1 MKLFIS
7 IITVAILAPL
17 LLLVAIIYPHKA
29 DSLGM
34 MLRRLIEEINE

>member
-1 MKLFIS
+1 VKLLLS

-17 LLLVAIIYPHKA
+17 LLLVVIIYPHKA

-34 MLRRLIEEINE
+34 ILKRLVEEINE